1 LVSEL
6 AVTTPSPLVA
16 AFRSVL
22 MRTSA
27 EDAGEVQDDK
37 QSDQDDRDGDP
48 EYRKNENT
56 RQCVYIKSDC
66 LVP

>member
-1 LVSEL
+1 
-6 AVTTPSPLVA
+6 
-16 AFRSVL
+16 

-48 EYRKNENT
+48 EYRKNEIT